1 MNHDN
6 DIFEIRDGK
15 VFSKKENGFIS
26 GCYYYYCEYCGNATE
41 DQNLICDSCC
51 RIIQNKLDSQ
61 GQDKSLFPL
70 EINGKVFYR
79 KMFALSETYYKEMID
94 RLAET
99 LHSANYQSPLNQKNS
114 TELK

>member
-26 GCYYYYCEYCGNATE
+26 GCYYYYCGYCGNATE

-51 RIIQNKLDSQ
+51 AIIQNKLDFQ

-70 EINGKVFYR
+70 EINGKVFHR
-79 KMFALSETYYKEMID
+79 KMID

>member
-51 RIIQNKLDSQ
+51 AIIQNKLDFQ
-61 GQDKSLFPL
+61 GQDESLFPL
-70 EINGKVFYR
+70 EINGKVFHR
-79 KMFALSETYYKEMID
+79 KMFTLSEAYYKAMTD
-94 RLAET
+94 RLTEI
-99 LHSANYQSPLNQKNS
+99 LHSGNHQSPLNQK
-114 TELK
+114 TFPRLK